1 MSAGNLLF
9 KDTRPCVAP
18 CLQRRHS
25 DLGPSS
31 RWKRQEAMASYR
43 HNPEG
48 WHLRPTGGMAELLEP
63 VASAPCA
70 PRSSPPRSISSLDH
84 LLQLPARA
92 DSAYSSFSGSSNV
105 PEHPTPSLG
114 GEHER
119 LPYMDSYYVRVI
131 YNPKAA
137 CSDLGAE
144 RLDHGSPLHPAGV
157 LGRPGIN
164 SHLELGSQSPS
175 PPLPPPLPPS
185 SFPPSPPSR
194 LDSYTALKGLDLTRR
209 ATPLGNGTDPIDPWA
224 PGPCLASPIEPGYS
238 CDLWDPWQKGEGA
251 TAMERGDWDPLSEA
265 SKKCIQQVPA
275 WASSFVLHEYMQSRS
290 LPRSPPP
297 GGALPLTRG
306 ARGPV
311 GMASLQPPPPLGDT
325 ESQPSSAVGCEHRP
339 RWGGNSF
346 SDLGSGLGLQGD
358 PPPGPHLSEP
368 SPARGS
374 SGVSRGPSRPPAGES
389 APEGHG
395 LDRRPSVASWSLQGR
410 PEREREGG
418 RWGGRAPPPRQHMET
433 HSDPG
438 GANAVE
444 HLGDGQLGGWTDLP
458 PCHGPAEGGLGQAPL
473 GFWRETIMGVSR
485 PDPCPPSQP
494 EEAVKATPGLAA
506 QPPRGPA
513 VRGPR
518 DHPGEKISKQGTP
531 LLYYLSGGRVSG
543 LLSPAEPL
551 SESLPQTPPSGPN
564 PPVSA
569 PIKIRGEGRLQ
580 PVGAELQLESGEPL
594 LASPASSLEEGFKL
608 DYRERLKVAQRKVL
622 RETSFKRKDLQMSLP
637 VRLRPK
643 PSQRPS
649 IEHLRSFS
657 LSHTP
662 REGQANPPDV
672 APDTGVQDEAAGHP
686 QAGRSA
692 GRKRLTKEQRKWC
705 FSEPGKLDQVGQGA
719 GATGDDERPW
729 PGLPGEGEAAAAEA
743 RGPSLEKRGR
753 TLSSSSLS
761 KTELKQIQQAA
772 LMRYMERKAC
782 QRPSS
787 AQPTPAPPQRPSP
800 HKRPSTASRLS
811 EGGSAGPGVPR
822 RSPGAEAV
830 GPTLPA
836 AWAPEPPS
844 TVTAPGARP
853 RDPASPPTQELLR
866 KAQPLAG
873 RAAQGSSTTEWPSAE
888 ELLGPDT
895 LASGMA
901 RERARSTP
909 SAQVSLRGAAPSS
922 WAGWSRTLSFPA
934 ESGGRPPCGGD
945 GVAAEEPGTSEMTHQ
960 SSELLPPP
968 RCRCDLMPPAPS
980 MGRKTAMETPYSH
993 LPAPY
998 DAPWGRSCLPNPE
1011 PPCGSDG
1018 AETVVPMSTRLS
1030 CTKAG
1035 GVSFSSQ
1042 VTCLGTGPTPA
1053 SEWPVPGPPGPLLLS
1068 PPSSPGPDDVFLR
1081 DSPPGQSRPSG
1092 DAPCPWT
1099 PYVATLPA
1107 SVPTLQPPPGTSG
1120 EKPGT
1125 VEPQTSFSGP
1135 EGTEPKLRAER
1146 RREALKEEDPYS
1158 AVPAVLCQ
1166 APPLERIQKK
1176 EREAG
1181 TQTPACQP
1189 LGRSPQHWRAELSQE
1204 RVAESPSRCPAQP
1217 DRRENT
1223 SPPASPPESTACAS
1237 PGLEARG
1244 ESPTLGLQEPRDRRC
1259 QELALEIIA
1268 EDQSLADV
1276 LSPYPARKTAL
1287 DLMEGLFPE
1296 SFTTLGRGDR
1306 KRRARLGEEVPSTAG
1321 GEQSPDSPVTVMVAD
1336 AEQDPAPEADPA
1348 PSDPQRVQLP
1358 SKGAAADP
1366 DGITA
1371 KKAELAGL
1379 LRDKLHGLREERR
1392 SVLAAAKACA
1402 RWGTEL
1408 DELVRHTC
1416 KPNEHERYAQF
1427 IGDLE
1432 KVVSL
1437 LLCLSSRL
1445 ARVQNALARVD
1456 ESTDAEERQSLNDR
1470 LSLLSRQREDA
1481 KDLKENLDRRERV
1494 VCGILSKQLPPAQ
1507 LQDYR
1512 DFVRTKASLL
1522 MEQKGLDERIM
1533 FCEEQ
1538 LESLQSSIPL

>member
-1 MSAGNLLF
+1 
-9 KDTRPCVAP
+9 
-18 CLQRRHS
+18 
-25 DLGPSS
+25 
-31 RWKRQEAMASYR
+31 MASYR

-114 GEHER
+114 GEHDR
-119 LPYMDSYYVRVI
+119 LPYIDSDYVRVI

-144 RLDHGSPLHPAGV
+144 SVDHGRPLHPAGV

-164 SHLELGSQSPS
+164 SPLGLGSQLPSPPPPP
-175 PPLPPPLPPS
+175 PPLPPP
-185 SFPPSPPSR
+185 FPPSPPSR
-194 LDSYTALKGLDLTRR
+194 LDSYKALKDLDLNRR
-209 ATPLGNGTDPIDPWA
+209 APPLGNGTDSVDPWV
-224 PGPCLASPIEPGYS
+224 PGPCPASSIEPGYS

-251 TAMERGDWDPLSEA
+251 AVMERGDWDPLLEA
-265 SKKCIQQVPA
+265 NKKCIQQVPA
-275 WASSFVLHEYMQSRS
+275 WPSSFVFLEYLQSRS
-290 LPRSPPP
+290 QPRSLPP
-297 GGALPLTRG
+297 GGAPPPTRVSQ
-306 ARGPV
+306 GPV
-311 GMASLQPPPPLGDT
+311 GMASPQPLAPSGGT
-325 ESQPSSAVGCEHRP
+325 ESESSSTVGHENRP

-346 SDLGSGLGLQGD
+346 PDLGLGLGPQGD
-358 PPPGPHLSEP
+358 LPPGPHLSELA
-368 SPARGS
+368 PARHS
-374 SGVSRGPSRPPAGES
+374 SGVSRGPSRPPSDES
-389 APEGHG
+389 VPKDHD
-395 LDRRPSVASWSLQGR
+395 LDRRSSVASWSLQGH
-410 PEREREGG
+410 PEREGS
-418 RWGGRAPPPRQHMET
+418 RWGGRAPPPRQHME
-433 HSDPG
+433 SLPDPG
-438 GANAVE
+438 GASTVKL
-444 HLGDGQLGGWTDLP
+444 LGDGQLGGWTDLP
-458 PCHGPAEGGLGQAPL
+458 PCPGSAEGGLGQAPL
-473 GFWRETIMGVSR
+473 RLWRETIMGVSR
-485 PDPCPPSQP
+485 PDPCPSSQP
-494 EEAVKATPGLAA
+494 EEASKAAPGPAP
-506 QPPRGPA
+506 QPPRGPVA
-513 VRGPR
+513 RGPR
-518 DHPGEKISKQGTP
+518 DRPGEKISKQGTP

-543 LLSPAEPL
+543 LLSPVEPL
-551 SESLPQTPPSGPN
+551 SKSPPQTTPSSPN

-569 PIKIRGEGRLQ
+569 PIKIRGEGRPP

-594 LASPASSLEEGFKL
+594 LASPASSLEEGFKM

-672 APDTGVQDEAAGHP
+672 ALDARVQDEAAGQP
-686 QAGRSA
+686 QAGCGA

-719 GATGDDERPW
+719 GAAGDNGRPW
-729 PGLPGEGEAAAAEA
+729 PGPPGEEEAAAAAVAAEA

-761 KTELKQIQQAA
+761 KMELKQIQQDA
-772 LMRYMERKAC
+772 LMRYMVRKAC
-782 QRPSS
+782 QHPSGS
-787 AQPTPAPPQRPSP
+787 QPPPAPLHRPPP

-811 EGGSAGPGVPR
+811 EGGSAEPGGPR
-822 RSPGAEAV
+822 RSPGAEALS
-830 GPTLPA
+830 PTLPA
-836 AWAPEPPS
+836 A
-844 TVTAPGARP
+844 VTAPGVGLHGPVSR
-853 RDPASPPTQELLR
+853 PTQELLR
-866 KAQPLAG
+866 KAQPLVG
-873 RAAQGSSTTEWPSAE
+873 RMAEGGPTTQWPSAE

-901 RERARSTP
+901 RERARSIP
-909 SAQVSLRGAAPSS
+909 SAQVSLRGAAPSG

-934 ESGGRPPCGGD
+934 DSRGRPPCGGD
-945 GVAAEEPGTSEMTHQ
+945 GAATEEPGTSEMAHQ
-960 SSELLPPP
+960 SSELLPLA
-968 RCRCDLMPPAPS
+968 RCRCSPLPFAPS
-980 MGRKTAMETPYSH
+980 MGRKTAMETPYSQ
-993 LPAPY
+993 LPAPHTV
-998 DAPWGRSCLPNPE
+998 PWGQENPE
-1011 PPCGSDG
+1011 PPRGSDG
-1018 AETVVPMSTRLS
+1018 AETVVPMSTRLP

-1035 GVSFSSQ
+1035 DVSFSSQ
-1042 VTCLGTGPTPA
+1042 STCLGAGPTPA
-1053 SEWPVPGPPGPLLLS
+1053 SEWPVPSPPGPLLLS
-1068 PPSSPGPDDVFLR
+1068 SPSSPGPDDVFLR

-1092 DAPCPWT
+1092 DASCPWA

-1107 SVPTLQPPPGTSG
+1107 SAPTPQSPPGASG

-1135 EGTEPKLRAER
+1135 EGTESKLRAER
-1146 RREALKEEDPYS
+1146 RREALKEDDPCS
-1158 AVPAVLCQ
+1158 AAPAVLCQ
-1166 APPLERIQKK
+1166 ASPLEGSQKK
-1176 EREAG
+1176 ERETE
-1181 TQTPACQP
+1181 TQAPAHQP
-1189 LGRSPQHWRAELSQE
+1189 TGRSPQHWRAELSQE
-1204 RVAESPSRCPAQP
+1204 QVAESPSRCPAQP
-1217 DRRENT
+1217 NRDKNT
-1223 SPPASPPESTACAS
+1223 SLPALPPGPAARAS
-1237 PGLEARG
+1237 PGLEPRG
-1244 ESPTLGLQEPRDRRC
+1244 ESPTLGLQEPRNQRY

-1268 EDQSLADV
+1268 EDQSLTDI

-1287 DLMEGLFPE
+1287 DLMEGLFPD
-1296 SFTTLGRGDR
+1296 SFTALGRGDR
-1306 KRRARLGEEVPSTAG
+1306 KQRARLGQEFLATTG
-1321 GEQSPDSPVTVMVAD
+1321 GEQSPDSPATVMVPD

-1348 PSDPQRVQLP
+1348 PSDPQRFQPP
-1358 SKGAAADP
+1358 SKGAAAYP

-1371 KKAELAGL
+1371 KKVELAGL
-1379 LRDKLHGLREERR
+1379 LQDKLHGLREERR
-1392 SVLAAAKACA
+1392 SALAAATACA

-1445 ARVQNALARVD
+1445 ARVQNALSRVD
-1456 ESTDAEERQSLNDR
+1456 DSTDAEERQSLNDR

-1522 MEQKGLDERIM
+1522 MEQKGLDEQIM